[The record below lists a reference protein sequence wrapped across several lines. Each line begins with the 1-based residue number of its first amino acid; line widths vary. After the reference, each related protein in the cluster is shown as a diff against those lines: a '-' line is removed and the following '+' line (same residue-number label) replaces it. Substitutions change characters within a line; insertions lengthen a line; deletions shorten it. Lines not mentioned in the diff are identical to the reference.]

1 MLLIIDSNMVIYMET
16 VEINKLDESDKEFV
30 NILSRFGYTVNEG
43 KVLVSIAH
51 DTGITTKGIMQCADM
66 NQSAVSV
73 SVNRL
78 IEKGI
83 VRAEKGFE
91 ERGRPAFHYSLVK
104 SLDDVVSDIEIATK
118 TQIEQTKEAL
128 EKLKEIA

>member
-1 MLLIIDSNMVIYMET
+1 MET
-16 VEINKLDESDKEFV
+16 VEINKLDERDIEFV
-30 NILSRFGYTVNEG
+30 NILSRFGYSQNEG
-43 KVLVSIAH
+43 KVLVSIVH

-83 VRAEKGFE
+83 VKAEKGTE

-104 SLDDVVSDIEIATK
+104 SLDDVVFDIETATK
-118 TQIEQTKEAL
+118 TQIEQTKQIL
-128 EKLKEIA
+128 NRLKEMS

>member
-1 MLLIIDSNMVIYMET
+1 MET
-16 VEINKLDESDKEFV
+16 VEIKKLDERDIEFV
-30 NILSRFGYTVNEG
+30 NILSRFGYSQNEG

-51 DTGITTKGIMQCADM
+51 DAGITTKGIMQCADM

-73 SVNRL
+73 TANRL

-83 VRAEKGFE
+83 VKAVKGIE

-104 SLDDVVSDIEIATK
+104 SLNDVVFDIETATK

-128 EKLKEIA
+128 ERLKEVA